1 MNTQIAQTNDYSLF
15 ESITGNRSLNQGKV
29 EKICNDIANGFNMLP
44 YCPIIVSENGGKLQ
58 IIDGQHRFE
67 VSKQTQ
73 NPVYYV
79 LCQTLTLKQIAQLN
93 SRGEKWKPQDFL
105 NCYIR
110 LGIKDYERIYEIM
123 NEYKINIRLTI
134 DLLMYNKHSE
144 PKSTEVFQ
152 SGDFQCNY
160 LQETHDLLKLSD
172 SLFGRYT
179 FSKDRYLIGAVQAIQ
194 KKGKCD
200 FDKLRSKIAAAP
212 MMMDKQTDVKNY
224 IYNIER
230 VYNFKSQS
238 REVIY

>member
-1 MNTQIAQTNDYSLF
+1 MNTQIVQTNDYSLF
-15 ESITGNRSLNQGKV
+15 ESITGNRNLSQTKI

-44 YCPIIVSENGGKLQ
+44 YCPIIVSESDGKFQ

-67 VSKQTQ
+67 VSKKTQ

-79 LCQTLTLKQIAQLN
+79 VCETLTLKQIAQLN

-105 NCYIR
+105 NCYIK
-110 LGIKDYERIYEIM
+110 LGISDYEHIREVM
-123 NEYKINIRLTI
+123 DKHKVGINTAIN
-134 DLLMYNKHSE
+134 LLMYNKHVE
-144 PKSTEVFQ
+144 TKSTEVFQ
-152 SGDFQCNY
+152 SGDFKCNY
-160 LQETHDLLKLSD
+160 LQETHDLLTLVD

-200 FDKLRSKIAAAP
+200 FDRLRTKIAASP
-212 MMMDKQTDVKNY
+212 IMMDKQTDVKNY

-230 VYNFKSQS
+230 VYNFKSQT